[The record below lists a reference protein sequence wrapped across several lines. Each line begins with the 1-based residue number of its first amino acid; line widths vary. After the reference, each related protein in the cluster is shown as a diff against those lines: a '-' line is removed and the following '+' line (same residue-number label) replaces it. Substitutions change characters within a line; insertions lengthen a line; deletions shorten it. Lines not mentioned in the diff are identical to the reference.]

1 MFLKVFKRTFWIFY
15 DNLLK
20 GILFN
25 FFIFILVLIPALFT
39 FKMKKYELIFFIV
52 TFWYVFIP
60 AVMAY
65 FIKVIKVEE
74 TKSFFSELLNGLRLF
89 TLKSILILLINILFV
104 IIALISIN
112 FYKNMTQLRQISI
125 ILGGLGIWI
134 FLIFIL
140 MQIYI
145 LPIFVLDEKRRI
157 FTSFKKALIMVMS
170 APFSSFFIF
179 LTIAYLM
186 ILFYPLFLI
195 IFGNK
200 ISFFLAFLSLFPIF
214 LLPFISFTFIILLQL
229 NATFLIYEKHKIFP
243 DLTEIW
249 EEKSLS
255 NIFKPW
261 ETK

>member
-1 MFLKVFKRTFWIFY
+1 MFLRALKRTFWIFY

-25 FFIFILVLIPALFT
+25 FFIFILLLIPFLFAL
-39 FKMKKYELIFFIV
+39 KMKNYEMFFLIFVLWHI
-52 TFWYVFIP
+52 FIP
-60 AVMAY
+60 PVMFY
-65 FIKVIKVEE
+65 FVKMIRVEE
-74 TKSFFSELLNGLRLF
+74 TKNFFYELLTGFRLF
-89 TLKSILILLINILFV
+89 TVKSFIILIINILFI
-104 IIALISIN
+104 IIAFISIN
-112 FYKNMTQLRQISI
+112 FYKDMTQMHPVALV
-125 ILGGLGIWI
+125 LGGIGIWI

-145 LPIFVLDEKRRI
+145 VPIFVLDDKRRI
-157 FTSFKKALIMVMS
+157 FVSFKKALIMVMS
-170 APFSSFFIF
+170 APFSSFFIL
-179 LTIAYLM
+179 LTIAYFL
-186 ILFYPLFLI
+186 ILFYPVFI
-195 IFGNK
+195 YFFGNK
-200 ISFFLAFLSLFPIF
+200 ISFFLAFFSLFPIF
-214 LLPFISFTFIILLQL
+214 LLPFVSFTFIILLQL

>member
-1 MFLKVFKRTFWIFY
+1 MFLKVLKRTFWIFY

-25 FFIFILVLIPALFT
+25 FFIFILVLVPALFA
-39 FKMKKYELIFFIV
+39 FKMKKYELILFIV
-52 TFWYVFIP
+52 ILWHIFIP
-60 AVMAY
+60 AIMSY
-65 FIKVIKVEE
+65 FIKIIKVEE
-74 TKSFFSELLNGLRLF
+74 TKSFFSELLNGLRHF
-89 TLKSILILLINILFV
+89 TLKSIIILSINILFV
-104 IIALISIN
+104 IIALISID
-112 FYKNMTQLRQISI
+112 FYKNMTQLKQISI

-145 LPIFVLDEKRRI
+145 MPIFVLDEKKRI
-157 FTSFKKALIMVMS
+157 FVSFKKALIMVMA
-170 APFSSFFIF
+170 APFSSFFI
-179 LTIAYLM
+179 LITISYLL
-186 ILFYPLFLI
+186 ILFYPVFLI
-195 IFGNK
+195 MFGNK
-200 ISFFLAFLSLFPIF
+200 ISFFLAFFSLFPIF